1 MAIWILAIG
10 WILYFALH
18 SLLAASQVKKIV
30 KDNAGRYY
38 KYYRIFYVTFSSL
51 GLLLLLMLNANISAS
66 PYFDSEGWPRYLS
79 LVLAAFGVIIIKIA
93 FRSFSFSSFV
103 GFESADKEEEF
114 TTAGILNSVR
124 HPIYSGTILIV
135 IGYWLF
141 SPNFPTL
148 VSVICIMAYLPIGIY
163 LEERKLI
170 TQFGERYLKY
180 KRSVPALFPRLF

>member
-1 MAIWILAIG
+1 MAIWMLAIG
-10 WILYFALH
+10 WIIYFALH
-18 SLLAASQVKKIV
+18 SFLAASQVKRFV
-30 KDNAGRYY
+30 KDVVGEYY
-38 KYYRIFYVTFSSL
+38 KYYRIFYVIISSV
-51 GLLLLLMLNANISAS
+51 GLLLLLMLNANISSS

-93 FRSFSFSSFV
+93 FRSFSFSSVV
-103 GFESADKEEEF
+103 GIEPSDNAEGF
-114 TTAGILNSVR
+114 TTTGILNSIR

-148 VSVICIMAYLPIGIY
+148 VSVICVMAYLPIGIY

-170 TQFGERYLKY
+170 AQFGERYREY
-180 KRSVPALFPRLF
+180 KRRVPALFPRLF